1 MGLRTILYQN
11 QDGVD
16 HIIGYV
22 SRSFSKTEHKYL
34 AHKLEFLA
42 LKWAITERFHKYLYG
57 NTFVI
62 YMDNKPLKYILTSAK
77 LDARGHYWIASLA
90 NYNFT
95 LSYQSGKT
103 NVDANALSHILR
115 GKHNHHIEAKSV
127 LALISQVAQGTTL
140 IEAYSCNIQVTET
153 LDMQKDPKAM
163 LLEDWIVAQSQDP
176 VIRET
181 KPIISKYKLKG
192 FKVYMLDP

>member
-1 MGLRTILYQN
+1 
-11 QDGVD
+11 
-16 HIIGYV
+16 
-22 SRSFSKTEHKYL
+22 
-34 AHKLEFLA
+34 
-42 LKWAITERFHKYLYG
+42 
-57 NTFVI
+57 
-62 YMDNKPLKYILTSAK
+62 MDNKPLKYILTSAK

-115 GKHNHHIEAKSV
+115 GKHNHHIEDKSV